1 MIDPPNIIFQF
12 GKWLLPIWAM
22 MIVFK
27 PDSFQGSKPT
37 TNGNDIDEQPPI
49 VQRASVH
56 VSVSFTSWNL
66 LDIKHLFTASTSIS
80 ATSSP
85 IPPPPPFN
93 EKIGSFFF
101 APFYSA
107 SNIAKSVQSQH
118 NDTRPTPLN

>member
-1 MIDPPNIIFQF
+1 MVDPRNITSQF

-56 VSVSFTSWNL
+56 VNISFISYNL
-66 LDIKHLFTASTSIS
+66 LDVKHMFMASTSIL

-85 IPPPPPFN
+85 NPI
-93 EKIGSFFF
+93 
-101 APFYSA
+101 
-107 SNIAKSVQSQH
+107 
-118 NDTRPTPLN
+118 